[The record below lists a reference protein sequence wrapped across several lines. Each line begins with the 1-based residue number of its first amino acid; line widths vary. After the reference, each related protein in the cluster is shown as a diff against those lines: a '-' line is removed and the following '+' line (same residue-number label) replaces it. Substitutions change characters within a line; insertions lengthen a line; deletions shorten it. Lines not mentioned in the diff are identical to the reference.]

1 MNQVK
6 FIGIC
11 FLLVSAPALAL
22 NITVSNP
29 DTEQLGNGKLQCIYE
44 NGNDMYQ
51 YITTKSQC
59 DYSHTFDTSDAE

>member
-29 DTEQLGNGKLQCIYE
+29 DTEQLSNGKLRCTYEHGTAIYS
-44 NGNDMYQ
+44 YV
-51 YITTKSQC
+51 TSKSEC
-59 DYSHTFDTSDAE
+59 DYSHTFDTTDAE